1 MVRAMLATGLAQG
14 LVAVITQNLGEGRSF
29 ILTASFVAPWLLPA
43 RLFRKAGRAT
53 VGRQP

>member
-1 MVRAMLATGLAQG
+1 MLATGLAQG